1 MDQEKKTEIIRT
13 LNERSVTLPCPRCG
27 NPSFTLIDGYF
38 NEMIQPNTN
47 TLNTL
52 NIGGPSIPSIITAC
66 TRCGYLSQHAL
77 GALGLLPNNNEKKE
91 EQKKSG
97 KE

>member
-1 MDQEKKTEIIRT
+1 MDQEKKTEIIRI
-13 LNERSVTLPCPRCG
+13 LNERGVILPCPRCG
-27 NPSFTLIDGYF
+27 NPSFTLIEGYF
-38 NEMIQPNTN
+38 NEMIQPNT
-47 TLNTL
+47 NTL

-91 EQKKSG
+91 EQKKSD